1 MTSIKILLAGL
12 FLFLAVVV
20 LVVAGASVVRADDVI
35 VDIRDLDE
43 GDLAVDGFEMKNKVK
58 VSIHAIGAELIKSD
72 DDMYAYGWI
81 IDADTREPV
90 WVMEPEDTRR
100 YDDSRYVREYEDDLT
115 LKPGRYEAYYFVG
128 RPNMFSGSSIH
139 IDGLGELL
147 DELGVVFGEVDD
159 EDIVDLRSS
168 VAEDLEDFMLEV
180 RGPEG
185 SFGKF
190 NPVDEHRRTAIVDFT
205 KVEDDFYEKKG
216 FTLKKDL
223 TVNIIALG
231 EYSSSDRVFVD
242 FGWIIDANSREK
254 VWQMDKWN
262 TSWAGGGRK
271 NRGFVGDVNLPAGS
285 YVAAYSTD
293 ETHAFGEWN
302 TAPPVDPLHYGLLIS
317 ARSED
322 DLKYVE
328 AYEDKFSESVV
339 ISLTK
344 MRDSRFKQKGFTLD
358 KEADIHIYA
367 IGEYGY
373 SDEFVDYGWI
383 ENVDEGDIVWEM
395 TEENTDHAGG
405 AKKNRKFDGVITL
418 PPGNYMVYYVT
429 DDSHSYRR
437 WNQSPPIDRE
447 MWGITLY
454 GVGKSFNVDEVK
466 LFDDYAGSPNILVN
480 LTGIGDNEEAR
491 ERFTLD
497 SPQKIRISALGEGR
511 SGDMFDYGWIE
522 NAKTGEVIWEMT
534 YRKTRHAGGAD
545 KNRKVNTTI
554 FLEAGEYNAYF
565 VTDGSHSFPDFN
577 ASRPN
582 TPQKWG
588 ITISKT
594 D

>member
-20 LVVAGASVVRADDVI
+20 LFVAGASAVRADDVI
-35 VDIRDLDE
+35 VDIRDLAE

-100 YDDSRYVREYEDDLT
+100 YSGARYVREYEDDLT

-128 RPNMFSGSSIH
+128 HPQMFSGTSVI
-139 IDGLGELL
+139 INDFGEFFN
-147 DELGVVFGEVDD
+147 ELGVIFDGLNDDDVVDIRTTSD
-159 EDIVDLRSS
+159 DDI
-168 VAEDLEDFMLEV
+168 EDFMLII
-180 RGPEG
+180 RGPED
-185 SFGKF
+185 SFEKF
-190 NPVDEHRRTAIVDFT
+190 NPVEEHGRTAIVNFT

-216 FTLKKDL
+216 FTLKKDM

-242 FGWIIDANSREK
+242 FGWIINADNRDK

-262 TSWAGGGRK
+262 TSWVGGGRK
-271 NRGFVGDVNLPAGS
+271 NRGFIGDVSLPAGN

-302 TAPPVDPLHYGLLIS
+302 TAPPVDPLHYGLMIS
-317 ARSED
+317 AQDAD

-328 AYEDKFSESVV
+328 DYEDTFSEAVI

-344 MRDSRFKQKGFTLD
+344 IRNSRFKQKGFTLE
-358 KEADIHIYA
+358 KETEIHVFA

-373 SDEFVDYGWI
+373 SDEFVDFGWI
-383 ENVDEGDIVWEM
+383 ENLDEGEVVWEM
-395 TEENTDHAGG
+395 TEDNTDHAGG

-429 DDSHSYRR
+429 DDSHAYRR

-454 GVGKSFNVDEVK
+454 GVGKNFNADAIK
-466 LFDDYAGSPNILVN
+466 QFDDYTGSPNMLVN
-480 LTGIGDNEEAR
+480 LTGIGDDEEAR

-511 SGDMFDYGWIE
+511 SGDMYDYGWIE
-522 NAKTGEVIWEMT
+522 NAETGEIIWEMT

-554 FLEAGEYNAYF
+554 FLEAGEYYAYF
-565 VTDGSHSFPDFN
+565 ITDGSHSFPDFN